1 MSVSRRDLFK
11 FLGAAGVTA
20 SLGPAF
26 GQTASIDPNHLFLFV
41 VFGGGWDHPM
51 SLDPRHPSLDAMK
64 DNTGIEM
71 AWNAL
76 PAPFNLAAPIQA
88 SGSNLMFGPAIG
100 GMQRHWDKMC
110 VVRGISMDT
119 LSHPT
124 GARYFSTGKPPSG
137 LAPRG
142 NSAGAEVVDQLHRT
156 FPNRL
161 GQLANLSIDVDN
173 YYTGNTTEVRAFRA
187 SALSPISIAASFS
200 RGLTPEGDYS
210 LLPAAARENLLALH
224 RQRQFCDPSN
234 IDASGVMTRVRQ
246 AQAKN
251 EQLFSGSDI
260 ASFTV
265 RLQNYDEWK
274 LYGPSLVEPPAP
286 GTPGLAAF
294 FARQALARGMSNSV
308 TVLMQSE
315 LDTHTSIHPTQQ
327 PTRQKAGWDA
337 LATLIDDLA
346 VTNHPALTSDK
357 LLDHTTIVVYSEF
370 TRTALRNAAGGR
382 DHSLTNSAVL
392 LGKGIRGNTVI
403 GASSDNGMQP
413 QAVNLSTGAVDP
425 AGDVVRPEHVLATV
439 LECGGYDRNHLLVP
453 GIERARI

>member
-11 FLGAAGVTA
+11 FLGAAGITA

-26 GQTASIDPNHLFLFV
+26 GQSMNPDPNHLFLFV
-41 VFGGGWDHPM
+41 VFGGGWDHTM

-76 PAPFNLAAPIQA
+76 PAPFNLADPIQA
-88 SGSNLMFGPAIG
+88 PGSNLMFGPAIG
-100 GMQRHWDKMC
+100 DMQRHWDKMC

-137 LAPRG
+137 LSPRG
-142 NSAGAEVVDQLHRT
+142 NSAGAEVVEQLHRT

-161 GQLANLSIDVDN
+161 GKLANLSIDVDN

-200 RGLTPEGDYS
+200 RGLTPEGDFS
-210 LLPAAARENLLALH
+210 LLPAAAKENLLALH

-265 RLQNYDEWK
+265 RAENATEWFR
-274 LYGPSLVEPPAP
+274 YGLPPAP

-294 FARQALARGMSNSV
+294 FARQALARGISNSV
-308 TVLMQSE
+308 TVLLQSE
-315 LDTHTSIHPTQQ
+315 LDTHTSIHPVEQ
-327 PTRQKAGWDA
+327 PNRQKAGWDA
-337 LATLIDDLA
+337 LAKLIDDLA
-346 VTNHPALTSDK
+346 ETNHPAMASDK
-357 LLDHTTIVVYSEF
+357 LLDHTTVVVYSEF

-382 DHSLTNSAVL
+382 DHSLTNSALL

-413 QAVNLSTGAVDP
+413 QSVNMMTGAVDP
-425 AGDVVRPEHVLATV
+425 AGVVIRPEHVLATV
-439 LECGGYDRNHLLVP
+439 LECGGYNRDHLLVP
-453 GIERARI
+453 GIARARV